1 MVNET
6 VKEVLNKDF
15 VLAKA
20 NLLIEKLPLG
30 MKALGT
36 PSFYFIDSDGKR
48 ILDMVEGYGTV
59 DEFLL
64 LLQSIKQ
71 KTKH

>member
-20 NLLIEKLPLG
+20 NLLIAKLPLG
-30 MKALGT
+30 MKILGT
-36 PSFYFIDSDGKR
+36 PSFYFIGSDGKT

-64 LLQSIKQ
+64 LLQDIKQ
-71 KTKH
+71 KAKH